1 MGSETVELI
10 RLSHIT
16 FAYPGR
22 PPVLQG
28 LDFCLEQGD
37 RVGILGPNG
46 AGKSTMFLVSMGFLT
61 PQQGEVF
68 GLGLPCRR
76 ERDFRP
82 LRRAVGYLFQD
93 PDDQLFCPTVAE
105 DVAFGPRNLG
115 LSREQALVR
124 VEETLESLDLAD
136 YGRRLT
142 YQLSGGEKR
151 LVSLAAVLAM
161 QPQGLLLDE
170 PMSGLDQEHQEQL
183 ERVLMESQLSWA
195 MVSHDRAL
203 LERTCSLILHLREGR
218 LEPEER
224 RRPYA
229 LPGVSRGPARGG

>member
-1 MGSETVELI
+1 MGDEAVELI
-10 RLSHIT
+10 RLSDIT

-28 LDFCLEQGD
+28 LDFTLNQGD
-37 RVGILGPNG
+37 RLGILGPNG
-46 AGKSTMFLVSMGFLT
+46 AGKSTMFQVAMGFLQ
-61 PQQGEVF
+61 PQGGRVF

-115 LSREQALVR
+115 LSLDQALVR
-124 VEETLESLDLAD
+124 VDQTLDALGLGD
-136 YGRRLT
+136 YGHRLT

-161 QPQGLLLDE
+161 RPQGLLLDE
-170 PMSGLDQEHQEQL
+170 PMNGLDHKHQEQL
-183 ERVLMESQLSWA
+183 ERVLLDSSLSWA
-195 MVSHDRAL
+195 MVSHDRSL
-203 LERTCSLILHLREGR
+203 LERTCAIILCIEDGR
-218 LEPEER
+218 LRLEEKR
-224 RRPYA
+224 RRRA
-229 LPGVSRGPARGG
+229 V

>member
-1 MGSETVELI
+1 MGKDAVELI
-10 RLSHIT
+10 RLADIT

-28 LDFCLEQGD
+28 LDFQLKQGD

-46 AGKSTMFLVSMGFLT
+46 AGKSTMFLVAMGFLK
-61 PQQGEVF
+61 PQGGEVF
-68 GLGLPCRR
+68 GLGLPCRH

-115 LSREQALVR
+115 LSLEQAMVR
-124 VEETLESLDLAD
+124 VEETLEALGLAG

-170 PMSGLDQEHQEQL
+170 PMNGLDEEHQERL
-183 ERVLMESQLSWA
+183 EQVLMESNLSWA

-203 LERTCSLILHLREGR
+203 LERTCSVIFCLRDGR
-218 LEPEER
+218 LEQEDLR
-224 RRPYA
+224 RRCA
-229 LPGVSRGPARGG
+229 V

>member
-1 MGSETVELI
+1 MGDEAVELI
-10 RLSHIT
+10 RLSDIT

-22 PPVLQG
+22 PAVLQG
-28 LDFCLEQGD
+28 LDFTLKQGD
-37 RVGILGPNG
+37 RLGILGPNG
-46 AGKSTMFLVSMGFLT
+46 AGKSTMFLVAMGFLK
-61 PQQGEVF
+61 PQAGEVF

-115 LSREQALVR
+115 LSLQEAMVR
-124 VEETLESLDLAD
+124 VEETLASLGLAG

-170 PMSGLDQEHQEQL
+170 PMNGLDEEHQERL
-183 ERVLMESQLSWA
+183 EQVLLDSNLSWA
-195 MVSHDRAL
+195 MVSHDRSL
-203 LERTCSLILHLREGR
+203 LERTCSVILCLRGGR
-218 LEPEER
+218 LELEEKR
-224 RRPYA
+224 RRC
-229 LPGVSRGPARGG
+229 VV